1 MNLDDRAVAHPGT
14 VRAKWDEFIIIHII
28 DAFLDLPIDALLN
41 HNVTELVLALRLLE
55 LILRRL
61 HCSITPTHIVHP
73 FSSHLADLAL
83 ERLLHGPP
91 HVQVLITPQE
101 RVLDPEHQRVECNR
115 HNYHH
120 NNELQ
125 LRMPVEQ
132 R

>member
-61 HCSITPTHIVHP
+61 HCSITPTHIVHL
-73 FSSHLADLAL
+73 FSPYLADLAL
-83 ERLLHGPP
+83 KGLLHGSP
-91 HVQVLITPQE
+91 HV
-101 RVLDPEHQRVECNR
+101 
-115 HNYHH
+115 
-120 NNELQ
+120 
-125 LRMPVEQ
+125 
-132 R
+132 